1 MLNTFVVYVENKP
14 GVLTR
19 VASLF
24 RRRAFNIDSLT
35 VGRTEKPEVS
45 RMTITVDADHD
56 QARRIEANLYKLV
69 NVLLVENITK
79 EPAIVRD
86 LAMIKVAATHEAR
99 SHVLE
104 LASVFRA
111 RVVDVAPESLTIE
124 ITGAEDKIDGL
135 LEVLR
140 PYGVLEMV
148 RTGIVAMRRGKS
160 STGTPAR
167 QRHRSGCSRRRCFA
181 LGMNRRSASGELKP
195 NRLLDLAT
203 SLARFSAHRQ
213 P

>member
-1 MLNTFVVYVENKP
+1 MLNTYVVYVENKP

-104 LASVFRA
+104 LAGVFRA

-148 RTGIVAMRRGKS
+148 RTGIVAMRRGKA
-160 STGTPAR
+160 STGTPAANGTD
-167 QRHRSGCSRRRCFA
+167 HDVAEEDVSHSV
-181 LGMNRRSASGELKP
+181 
-195 NRLLDLAT
+195 
-203 SLARFSAHRQ
+203 
-213 P
+213 

>member
-1 MLNTFVVYVENKP
+1 MMNTFVVYVENKP

-45 RMTITVDADHD
+45 RMTITVDADRD

-69 NVLLVENITK
+69 NVLLVENITA
-79 EPAIVRD
+79 EPTIVRD
-86 LAMIKVAATHEAR
+86 LAMIKVAATQEAR

-104 LASVFRA
+104 LAGVFRG
-111 RVVDVAPESLTIE
+111 RVVDVAPESLIIE
-124 ITGAEDKIDGL
+124 ITGDEDKIDGL
-135 LEVLR
+135 LEVLQ

-148 RTGIVAMRRGKS
+148 RTGIVAMRRASKCSSVVS
-160 STGTPAR
+160 ST
-167 QRHRSGCSRRRCFA
+167 SS
-181 LGMNRRSASGELKP
+181 LGQDAADDGGDGVEYSV
-195 NRLLDLAT
+195 
-203 SLARFSAHRQ
+203 
-213 P
+213 

>member
-1 MLNTFVVYVENKP
+1 MLNTYVVHVENKP

-45 RMTITVDADHD
+45 RMTITVDADRD

-69 NVLLVENITK
+69 NVLLVENITNQ
-79 EPAIVRD
+79 PSIVRD

-124 ITGAEDKIDGL
+124 ITGTEDKIDGL

-148 RTGIVAMRRGKS
+148 RTGIVAMRRGK
-160 STGTPAR
+160 TA
-167 QRHRSGCSRRRCFA
+167 
-181 LGMNRRSASGELKP
+181 SAVNAAPDDQDAAGADVSY
-195 NRLLDLAT
+195 
-203 SLARFSAHRQ
+203 SV
-213 P
+213 

>member
-14 GVLTR
+14 GVPTR
-19 VASLF
+19 VAPLF

-45 RMTITVDADHD
+45 RMTITVDADRD

-69 NVLLVENITK
+69 NVLLVENITNQ
-79 EPAIVRD
+79 PAIIRD
-86 LAMIKVAATHEAR
+86 LAMIRVAATHDAR

-104 LASVFRA
+104 LAAVFRA
-111 RVVDVAPESLTIE
+111 RVVDVSPESLTIE

-148 RTGIVAMRRGKS
+148 RTGIVAMRRGLKS
-160 STGTPAR
+160 SGPPASSSPEVDAAPDDDVL
-167 QRHRSGCSRRRCFA
+167 HSVKA
-181 LGMNRRSASGELKP
+181 NLI
-195 NRLLDLAT
+195 T
-203 SLARFSAHRQ
+203 SL
-213 P
+213 

>member
-1 MLNTFVVYVENKP
+1 MLNTYVVYVENKP

-45 RMTITVDADHD
+45 RMTITVEADKD

-69 NVLLVENITK
+69 NVLLVENITNQ
-79 EPAIVRD
+79 PSIVRD

-148 RTGIVAMRRGKS
+148 RTGIVAMRRGKTS
-160 STGTPAR
+160 SA
-167 QRHRSGCSRRRCFA
+167 A
-181 LGMNRRSASGELKP
+181 VAASNGD
-195 NRLLDLAT
+195 LDIAEEDV
-203 SLARFSAHRQ
+203 SQSV
-213 P
+213 

>member
-1 MLNTFVVYVENKP
+1 MLNTYVVHVENKP

-45 RMTITVDADHD
+45 RMTITVDADRD

-69 NVLLVENITK
+69 NVLLVENITNQ
-79 EPAIVRD
+79 PSIVRD

-124 ITGAEDKIDGL
+124 ITGTEDKIDGL

-148 RTGIVAMRRGKS
+148 RTGIVAMRRGKTAS
-160 STGTPAR
+160 AVNTTPDDQDTAGADV
-167 QRHRSGCSRRRCFA
+167 SYSV
-181 LGMNRRSASGELKP
+181 
-195 NRLLDLAT
+195 
-203 SLARFSAHRQ
+203 
-213 P
+213 